1 MMSEPAQRERTQ
13 SERSQRERGAT
24 TAERPALA
32 PDGPSEERTRWE
44 RACALAEIPDG
55 GAVRVEFGDE
65 PVCLVHTEGEVYA
78 IRDVCSHADIPL
90 SEGDVEGTTVECWLH
105 GSRFD
110 LRSGNPT
117 GLPATVPV
125 PVYETKIEGDDVL
138 VRLES

>member
-1 MMSEPAQRERTQ
+1 MVAF
-13 SERSQRERGAT
+13 
-24 TAERPALA
+24 
-32 PDGPSEERTRWE
+32 
-44 RACALAEIPDG
+44 
-55 GAVRVEFGDE
+55 VRVCGLGELEEDTPKRVELDGT
-65 PVCLVHTEGEVYA
+65 PLSVVRTEGEVFA

-110 LRSGNPT
+110 LRTGKPT

-125 PVYETKIEGDDVL
+125 PVYETKIEGGDVL

>member
-1 MMSEPAQRERTQ
+1 MMSEHAQRERTQ
-13 SERSQRERGAT
+13 
-24 TAERPALA
+24 
-32 PDGPSEERTRWE
+32 WE

-110 LRSGNPT
+110 LRSGKPT